1 MILRQPVVG
10 RGLHKAG
17 HLAAGKDKVVAAPF
31 TGRHITGR
39 IFIKLGP
46 VILFEGIVIR
56 REMGGHEVDD
66 GTDAGI
72 VQTVHEF
79 LQFRRGPVPGRGRE
93 ESRVL
98 VAPAAVKGMLGQG
111 HDLHMGIMVLFDI
124 VDQFIHDVQIMVPA
138 VLILLIAL
146 PGTQM
151 QLINI
156 QRPVKVQTPGLHPFV
171 IRELVLIQVPDDGGP
186 VGPQFHAKAVGVA
199 VLDPAQFGIDDILVH
214 LADPGLFDCQ
224 FPETVPLRVFHGQ
237 FLPVAELA
245 DQ

>member
-1 MILRQPVVG
+1 
-10 RGLHKAG
+10 
-17 HLAAGKDKVVAAPF
+17 
-31 TGRHITGR
+31 
-39 IFIKLGP
+39 
-46 VILFEGIVIR
+46 
-56 REMGGHEVDD
+56 
-66 GTDAGI
+66 
-72 VQTVHEF
+72 
-79 LQFRRGPVPGRGRE
+79 
-93 ESRVL
+93 
-98 VAPAAVKGMLGQG
+98 
-111 HDLHMGIMVLFDI
+111 MGIMVLFDI

-156 QRPVKVQTPGLHPFV
+156 QRPVKVQAPGLHPLI

-224 FPETVPLRVFHGQ
+224 LPEAVPLRRFHGQ

-245 DQ
+245 DQRYFIRVQGKSAENDPLPVLGRMRAEVIICVKGCAVIKFL